1 MYLITFLSGTGEIT
15 SAGSIDPNYA
25 LKTLPE
31 GAAYVDTLP
40 PGSLSDYRY
49 INGAFVKA
57 TKEDNNAQYH
67 D

>member
-49 INGAFVKA
+49 INGAYVKA
-57 TKEDNNAQYH
+57 EKEDNNAQYH